1 MEKINSFLKKN
12 VNNRFLIFLDKLMYR
27 FTDHRV
33 TEIGASLVYFAI
45 LSIFPFIIA
54 LLNLLNYTS
63 FLESEQLF
71 SYIKLLPTDIANI
84 AYKFIQ
90 EISASSSS
98 GLLSISI
105 IAGLYTSSNIVQKLI
120 TNINLAYGFKDNR
133 GFIKLRAMAL
143 LFTIALMLI
152 IALVLIS
159 QVFGEIIT
167 KFLIK
172 YLDLEAHTHVF
183 IQFSFALISILG
195 LFAVI
200 ALLYRLSPIKT
211 AKKLIT
217 YKTVLPGAA
226 FTTLG
231 TILASQAFSF
241 YVKNFA
247 KYSVTYGSL
256 AGIIIMLIW
265 MWIIF
270 IIILLGAEING
281 TIFSMKHFKEHSLWP
296 RNDSVIKSK
305 IKEDDMILNKSD
317 QDN

>member
-1 MEKINSFLKKN
+1 MEKFNLFLKKN

-27 FTDHRV
+27 FTDHKV
-33 TEIGASLVYFAI
+33 TQIGASLVYFAI

-71 SYIKLLPTDIANI
+71 SYINLLPADIGNI
-84 AYKFIQ
+84 AYKFIE
-90 EISASSSS
+90 EISTSSSS

-105 IAGLYTSSNIVQKLI
+105 IAGLYTASGILHKLI
-120 TNINLAYGFKDNR
+120 TNINLAYGFKDDR

-143 LFTIALMLI
+143 LFTIALMFI
-152 IALVLIS
+152 IAFVLMG
-159 QVFGEIIT
+159 QVFGEIVT
-167 KFLIK
+167 KLIIE
-172 YLDLEAHTHVF
+172 YLDLEAHSHIF
-183 IQFSFALISILG
+183 IQISFFVISIVA
-195 LFAVI
+195 LFLVI
-200 ALLYRLSPIKT
+200 SLLYRHSPVKT
-211 AKKLIT
+211 AKQLIT
-217 YKTVLPGAA
+217 YKMVLPGAA
-226 FTTLG
+226 FTTIA
-231 TILASQAFSF
+231 TILASKLFSF

-296 RNDSVIKSK
+296 RNDSVIKNK
-305 IKEDDMILNKSD
+305 IKEDDMI
-317 QDN
+317 